1 MENISIENKSLAA
14 YVKERIDNLVEVY
27 LTQTSI
33 KEWKPLTPDMVRSE
47 ARKAADMWLAQKD
60 YEATDEDFSV
70 LEEYFKDDALSF
82 VNHYEVI
89 TYTNAYY
96 DDINT
101 VDSFFTYEEAKE
113 FYESLEDDNK
123 ALVKVD
129 KDGLSIDG
137 AEENEYQCIY

>member
-14 YVKERIDNLVEVY
+14 YVKERIDNLIEVY

-33 KEWKPLTPDMVRSE
+33 KEWKPLTPDMVRNE

-101 VDSFFTYEEAKE
+101 VDSFFSYKKAKE

-129 KDGLSIDG
+129 KDGLSIDD